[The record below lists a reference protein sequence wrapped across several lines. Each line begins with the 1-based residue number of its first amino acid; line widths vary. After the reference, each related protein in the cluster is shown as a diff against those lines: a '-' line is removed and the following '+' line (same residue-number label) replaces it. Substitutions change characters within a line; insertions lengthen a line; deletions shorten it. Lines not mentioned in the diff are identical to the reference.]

1 MINKITIKNILAVVA
16 AGSLIAVS
24 CTKNFENINIHPTDL
39 DPDDMSSVEKVGTL
53 LPAMIYLLQPQQENN
68 SQMTDQLVYGQLGGY
83 YSAPNMFNNH
93 GGNGH
98 QVANWNPQET
108 MYRGPY
114 IDFMSPFYSNYFR
127 IVEETGGEGAVYVV
141 SNVLKVAI
149 MHRVADTYGP
159 IPYSKVGSGAFE
171 VEYDA
176 LDVLYPKLLEDI
188 SSVIASLESYG
199 NTPSPALAEYDIMF
213 KGDFSKWL
221 KYANSLKFRIAM
233 RISSMNE
240 ELAKTAMQEAM
251 LSGMLL
257 DNADNPTLP
266 TNDNP
271 VYKAAVSWGD
281 LCINASITTYMN
293 GYNDPRLAKYFTRT
307 TGGVYNG
314 LRIGHMPRQIG
325 GASARYSKPGAVQ
338 DTPMP
343 VFYAAESWFLMAEAA
358 LKNYITGDAETYY
371 NRAIETSMGQWG
383 VAAGNYMSREGGS
396 FAYTDSYNTSNNY
409 TLTSVPGVAWSSES
423 TQEGHLKQILTQ
435 KYIANYPFGLES
447 WSDFRRT
454 GYPELIPTCS
464 LAGAEGVTLERGMRR
479 LKYPDQEYSQNPVNC
494 ESAVAKYFGGQD
506 WFSKDLDW
514 AKKN

>member
-1 MINKITIKNILAVVA
+1 
-16 AGSLIAVS
+16 
-24 CTKNFENINIHPTDL
+24 
-39 DPDDMSSVEKVGTL
+39 
-53 LPAMIYLLQPQQENN
+53 
-68 SQMTDQLVYGQLGGY
+68 
-83 YSAPNMFNNH
+83 
-93 GGNGH
+93 
-98 QVANWNPQET
+98 
-108 MYRGPY
+108 
-114 IDFMSPFYSNYFR
+114 
-127 IVEETGGEGAVYVV
+127 
-141 SNVLKVAI
+141 
-149 MHRVADTYGP
+149 
-159 IPYSKVGSGAFE
+159 
-171 VEYDA
+171 
-176 LDVLYPKLLEDI
+176 
-188 SSVIASLESYG
+188 
-199 NTPSPALAEYDIMF
+199 
-213 KGDFSKWL
+213 
-221 KYANSLKFRIAM
+221 
-233 RISSMNE
+233 MNE

-293 GYNDPRLAKYFTRT
+293 GYNDPRLEKYFTRT
-307 TGGVYNG
+307 TLGTYNG
-314 LRIGHMPRQIG
+314 LRIGYMPGQIG
-325 GASARYSKPGAVQ
+325 GASARYSKPGAIQ

-371 NRAIETSMGQWG
+371 NKAIETSMGQWN
-383 VAAGNYMSREGGS
+383 VSAGTYMSRPGGS
-396 FAYTDSYNTSNNY
+396 FAYTDAYNTSNNY

-479 LKYPDQEYSQNPVNC
+479 LKYPNQEYSQNPVNC
-494 ESAVAKYFGGQD
+494 ENAVAKYFGGQD